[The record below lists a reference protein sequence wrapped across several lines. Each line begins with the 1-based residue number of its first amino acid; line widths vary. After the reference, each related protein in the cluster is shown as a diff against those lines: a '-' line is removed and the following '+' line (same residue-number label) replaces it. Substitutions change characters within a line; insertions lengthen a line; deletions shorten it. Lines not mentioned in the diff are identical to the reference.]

1 MSKKKVGIIAAI
13 AAGVLLLGG
22 AGVAIPLIIKN
33 SGAKDPSTEEPVESS
48 QDIAES
54 ETETTEKVT
63 YPEGITWYDVNDEV
77 MLLLFGDYLG
87 IPNPLSYYM
96 IELLPYVA
104 KDIPG
109 WERRMMNREMIMAEK
124 AGQYGFDG

>member
-1 MSKKKVGIIAAI
+1 MNEKWKKRLDTAWEWTRLFFYGASFDKRM
-13 AAGVLLLGG
+13 GVVRKE
-22 AGVAIPLIIKN
+22 AN
-33 SGAKDPSTEEPVESS
+33 
-48 QDIAES
+48 
-54 ETETTEKVT
+54 
-63 YPEGITWYDVNDEV
+63 DVNDEV